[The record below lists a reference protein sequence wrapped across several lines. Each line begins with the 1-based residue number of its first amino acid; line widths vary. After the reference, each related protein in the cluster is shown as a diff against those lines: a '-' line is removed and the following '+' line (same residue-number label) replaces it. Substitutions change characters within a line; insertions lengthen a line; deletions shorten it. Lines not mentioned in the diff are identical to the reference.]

1 MLAMTSN
8 VPVSLTVNSTASQ
21 PSRRATEAAANTD
34 KSPTATCGPIRFGL
48 MITMTPRGD
57 DDPRLERGTGRKVH
71 SAATWPLAGKKVNG
85 SVGSNL
91 IATLPAY
98 TLPPAIVSFVTG
110 APLEKSSSSSG
121 TQNVLG
127 LVAESK

>member
-21 PSRRATEAAANTD
+21 PSSMAKDAAAKND

-57 DDPRLERGTGRKVH
+57 DDR
-71 SAATWPLAGKKVNG
+71 A
-85 SVGSNL
+85 
-91 IATLPAY
+91 
-98 TLPPAIVSFVTG
+98 
-110 APLEKSSSSSG
+110 
-121 TQNVLG
+121 
-127 LVAESK
+127 